1 MTPNGI
7 VALGAVV
14 AGLAVAI
21 GAFGAHG
28 LQGRVTPDL
37 LAVFE
42 IGVRYQMY
50 HALALVLLGLFA
62 GRGPSPV
69 PLELPPGVA
78 PAAGLFLAGIV
89 LFSGSLYVLVLTGTR
104 WLGAVTPLG
113 GVAFIVGW
121 VLFARAALAR
131 A

>member
-7 VALGAVV
+7 VALGAVLG
-14 AGLAVAI
+14 ALAVGI

-28 LQGRVTPDL
+28 LQGRVTPDM

-42 IGVRYQMY
+42 TAVRYQMY

-62 GRGPSPV
+62 GRGPSPL

-78 PAAGLFLAGIV
+78 PAAWLYLAGVV
-89 LFSGSLYVLVLTGTR
+89 LFSGSLYALVLTDKR

-113 GVAFIVGW
+113 GVCFIVAW
-121 VLFARAALAR
+121 LMFARAALLR
-131 A
+131 S

>member
-7 VALGAVV
+7 VALGAVLG
-14 AGLAVAI
+14 GLAVAI

-28 LQGRVTPDL
+28 LQGKVTPDML
-37 LAVFE
+37 NVFE

-62 GRGPSPV
+62 GRGPSPL

-78 PAAGLFLAGIV
+78 PAAWLFLVGTV
-89 LFSGSLYVLVLTGTR
+89 LFSGSLYVLVLSGTK

-121 VLFARAALAR
+121 VLFARAALLR